1 MANKIKLPEIKVINI
16 KADDDLDLDFED
28 IQEQTFSVSPAMAGN
43 FVTKIARQSPLLNNK
58 VQVQLITKNA
68 STADKIAYELKR
80 FGVELLGVTQNGAK
94 VIMEVSG
101 LLASILMVAWLYK
114 NVVTDVTGSGATKKM
129 VAEGSKQFFKKIPGG
144 AKGVLWAAGLLAAGS
159 LGMYVKSRI
168 DAYKAQNQPSAP
180 ALGRATYSPK
190 AEIYA
195 APKFANGIPF

>member
-16 KADDDLDLDFED
+16 KADDDLDFED

-43 FVTKIARQSPLLNNK
+43 FVTKIARQSPLLNQK

-195 APKFANGIPF
+195 TPKFANGIPF

>member
-1 MANKIKLPEIKVINI
+1 MAKIKLPEIKVINI
-16 KADDDLDLDFED
+16 KADDDLDFED

-43 FVTKIARQSPLLNNK
+43 FVTKIARQSPLLNQK
-58 VQVQLITKNA
+58 VQVQLVTQNA
-68 STADKIAYELKR
+68 STADKLAYEFKR
-80 FGVELLGVTQNGAK
+80 FNVEVISVAQQGAK

-129 VAEGSKQFFKKIPGG
+129 VAEGAKKFLDKVPGG
-144 AKGVLWAAGLLAAGS
+144 AKSVKWAAGLGIVGL
-159 LGMYVKSRI
+159 LGAYVKSRI
-168 DAYKAQNQPSAP
+168 DAYKAQNQPAAP

-195 APKFANGIPF
+195 TPKFANGIPF